1 MAGGEIC
8 PAVVEFCLAGKV
20 WLSNVDDPDNSQMP
34 TANQKRTRIPMN
46 GKITQKWIAKSL
58 EISPSIVSLVVNDPE
73 TNRASEETKERIF
86 ELMRKSS
93 GVVKNPRVG
102 DTLLLINDPLDSK
115 YHFQNEL
122 VCGAQSMAIEANLK
136 VQIAAPSQDLRP
148 YVLGVPLRGML
159 LISHENLSEAVRGMA
174 NLVPM
179 VTVNPTE
186 HADFLGNAVVPDYH
200 AGMIRA
206 IGHLRAHGHVRIGY
220 IGYRPP
226 PAPCSSS
233 RERERLGEFR
243 DACETQGVAALE
255 EDIHIFEAGENKE
268 RQEHWTCAEVVSRWV
283 EQIERP
289 SAFVLY
295 NDHLAVRFYQAAIA
309 AGVSI
314 PSDLSVVSFDN
325 EPVCEQ
331 LTPGLTSVAPDFFN
345 VGRLAVS
352 VLLTRSAGI
361 PVDQPG
367 FKIVSP
373 VRLIERGSVACS
385 G

>member
-1 MAGGEIC
+1 
-8 PAVVEFCLAGKV
+8 
-20 WLSNVDDPDNSQMP
+20 
-34 TANQKRTRIPMN
+34 MN
-46 GKITQKWIAKSL
+46 GKITQKWIAESL

-86 ELMRKSS
+86 ELMRKAS

-102 DTLLLINDPLDSK
+102 DTLLLINDPRDSK

-159 LISHENLSEAVRGMA
+159 LLSHENLSESVRGMA

-200 AGMIRA
+200 AGMLRA
-206 IGHLRAHGHVRIGY
+206 ISHLRACGHERIGY
-220 IGYRPP
+220 IGHRPP
-226 PAPCSSS
+226 LSPGSSS

-243 DACETQGVAALE
+243 DACAAEGVQVLE
-255 EDIHIFEAGENKE
+255 EDIHLFEAGDNKE
-268 RQEHWTCAEVVSRWV
+268 MQEHRTCVEVVSRWRS
-283 EQIERP
+283 QAKRP
-289 SAFVLY
+289 SAFILY
-295 NDHLAVRFYQAAIA
+295 NDQLAVRFYQAAIA
-309 AGVSI
+309 AGLSI
-314 PSDLSVVSFDN
+314 PADLSVVSFDN

-331 LTPGLTSVAPDFFN
+331 LTPGLTSVEPDFFN

-352 VLLTRSAGI
+352 VLLTRNIGI

-367 FKIVSP
+367 FKIVAP
-373 VRLIERGSVACS
+373 VRLIERGSVACRS
-385 G
+385 